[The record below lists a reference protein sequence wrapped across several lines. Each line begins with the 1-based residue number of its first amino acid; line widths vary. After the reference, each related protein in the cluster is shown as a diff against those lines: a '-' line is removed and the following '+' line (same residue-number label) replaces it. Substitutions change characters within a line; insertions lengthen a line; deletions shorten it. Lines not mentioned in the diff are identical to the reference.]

1 MTWENILKNEFEVV
15 EEYDIY
21 DDPKFPA
28 SPQLRDKLKR
38 QREEA
43 ERRLGRENISRR
55 MIPDMEQ
62 VRLRSNTVKSMR
74 KEIDDALELVDL
86 FKDIPS
92 VDKMKVREI
101 ERRIKKVATMLQN
114 SKLIQPF

>member
-1 MTWENILKNEFEVV
+1 MTWENILKTEFEVV

-28 SPQLRDKLKR
+28 SPKLRNKLKEG
-38 QREEA
+38 REEA
-43 ERRLGRENISRR
+43 NRRVGRENISRR

-62 VRLRSNTVKSMR
+62 VRLRRNTIKDIREAV
-74 KEIDDALELVDL
+74 DDALELVDL
-86 FKDIPS
+86 YKDIPS
-92 VDKMKVREI
+92 VDKMKLKEI
-101 ERRIKKVATMLQN
+101 KRRLEKIATMLQN